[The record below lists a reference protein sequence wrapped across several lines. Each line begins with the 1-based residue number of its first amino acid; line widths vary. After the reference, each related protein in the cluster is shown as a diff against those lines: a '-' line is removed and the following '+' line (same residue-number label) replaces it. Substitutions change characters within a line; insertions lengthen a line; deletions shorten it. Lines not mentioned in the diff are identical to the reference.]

1 MKKLLLIGLLGLVWT
16 NHFAQNTPCG
26 SNPIYRQF
34 DFWLGE
40 WEAFGLNGK
49 KAGDSKISLILDQCV
64 VLEEWTSAN
73 AQQGLVY
80 AGKSY
85 NTYNQATKQWQQ
97 TWVDNVGGTTEYLQG
112 KYENNKMVFLS
123 NPFRVAKDSMAVRR
137 LSFYPLDKNKVR
149 QHGEISKDQGQT
161 WQTEYDLEYRRKIN
175 PKTDEQIIKETY
187 FAMDAY
193 FKANKMAEIAD
204 FYLTDAKIIGNG
216 FQVNEKDA
224 IAVYWGQM
232 KDRGISWEHDIAT
245 LEVRADRAVQ
255 TGTSKLTYKNGND
268 KVLSHTRYTIIWKK
282 DSTGQWKIALDH
294 YTKF

>member
-1 MKKLLLIGLLGLVWT
+1 MKKIVLIVILEFVWVT
-16 NHFAQNTPCG
+16 NFAQNTPCG
-26 SNPIYRQF
+26 GNPIYRQF

-49 KAGDSKISLILDQCV
+49 KAGDSKISLILDQCI

-123 NPFRVAKDSMAVRR
+123 NPFRIAKDSMAVRR
-137 LSFYPLDKNKVR
+137 LSFYNLDKNKVR

-175 PKTDEQIIKETY
+175 AKTDEQIIRETY

-204 FYLTDAKIIGNG
+204 FYLADAKITGSG
-216 FQVNEKDA
+216 FQVNDKDA
-224 IAVYWGQM
+224 ISVYWGQM
-232 KDRGISWEHDIAT
+232 KDRGISWEHDITT
-245 LEVRADRAVQ
+245 LEVRDDMAIQ
-255 TGTSKLTYKNGND
+255 TGISKLAYKNGND
-268 KVLSHTRYTIIWKK
+268 KVLSHTRYTIVWKK
-282 DSTGQWKIALDH
+282 DSAGKWKIALDH